1 MFNYY
6 FRIAALA
13 KEYEIDGKIEKSI
26 KLKEILKNQ
35 NRCKNCGIGLND
47 NNEIDSSE
55 DYICAECSMSSEM

>member
-6 FRIAALA
+6 CRIAALA

-35 NRCKNCGIGLND
+35 NRCKSCGIGLSE
-47 NNEIDSSE
+47 NNGLNNCEN
-55 DYICAECSMSSEM
+55 YVCYECSISLEM

>member
-6 FRIAALA
+6 CRIALLA

-35 NRCKNCGIGLND
+35 NRCENCGIALTN
-47 NNEIDSSE
+47 NNEIYSYE
-55 DYICAECSMSSEM
+55 AYVCGYCSIYS